1 MTIDGEWGHR
11 RTLPVAFDGHRRLR
25 LERGVSF
32 RFPPCPTQRP
42 MPLTRQSRVVV
53 SDEQVFTTLGE
64 EAVILGLQDGAYY
77 GLDSVG
83 ARVWSLLTTP
93 RLVSEIVDTIVGEF
107 VVSPEQCERDVLA
120 LLDDLSAR
128 RLVREHPSGGDAAVP

>member
-1 MTIDGEWGHR
+1 MNRGTGR
-11 RTLPVAFDGHRRLR
+11 ASPVASDGHRRLR
-25 LERGVSF
+25 LERGGSSAAS
-32 RFPPCPTQRP
+32 RP
-42 MPLTRQSRVVV
+42 AHTPGPLPLTRQSRVVV

-64 EAVILGLQDGAYY
+64 EAVILGLQDGVYY
-77 GLDSVG
+77 GLDAVG

-128 RLVREHPSGGDAAVP
+128 RLVREHPSEGDAAVS